1 MLKAA
6 GKGTGTAS
14 SEDRPSIV
22 QRRAQNPTFLCQTFA
37 WQRVI
42 ADCLH
47 VAPCSRNLFRAISCG
62 QMNAMGCSGHPD
74 ITALGKQ
81 IS

>member
-42 ADCLH
+42 
-47 VAPCSRNLFRAISCG
+47 VAPYSRNLFRAISCG